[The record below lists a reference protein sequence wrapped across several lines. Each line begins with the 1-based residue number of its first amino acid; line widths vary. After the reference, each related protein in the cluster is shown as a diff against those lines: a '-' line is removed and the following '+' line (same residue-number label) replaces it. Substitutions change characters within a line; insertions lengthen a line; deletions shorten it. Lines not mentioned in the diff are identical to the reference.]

1 MKAISKR
8 VYDLENRFGV
18 GPETQQKLWVVTIV
32 GRRLALDEDACV
44 GILGEC
50 GFLPTGRFGVVDLG
64 HIPEG
69 LNAKETERFLRER
82 GAETC
87 GLNGAR

>member
-8 VYDLENRFGV
+8 LCDLENRLGV
-18 GPETQQKLWVVTIV
+18 GPGTEQKLWVVTIV
-32 GRRLALDEDACV
+32 GRHLALDCGTSI
-44 GILGEC
+44 GILREG
-50 GFLPTGRFGVVDLG
+50 GFLPTGRFGVVNLG

-82 GAETC
+82 GAQTC
-87 GLNGAR
+87 R